1 MIFAFPFSEVS
12 HFYQQARGDQL
23 TLALRPCLPP
33 QYITSLY
40 ASGPTVSMNSSN
52 PFAKL
57 PSAPRLLLS
66 IYKIIYSFYTGLL
79 EGPTLRS
86 GWLEALG
93 DLARYRTAVAAM
105 VGGGMGAGGVGGQST
120 SQAVSEVLSGTDEGK
135 REMQTSYRHKIT
147 NLPLASTIAPHRVLA
162 ARLMDVE
169 PEKERWR
176 QIAREWYGAGLAEQ
190 PGTGKLHPWGYW
202 KGR

>member
-1 MIFAFPFSEVS
+1 M
-12 HFYQQARGDQL
+12 
-23 TLALRPCLPP
+23 
-33 QYITSLY
+33 
-40 ASGPTVSMNSSN
+40 
-52 PFAKL
+52 
-57 PSAPRLLLS
+57 
-66 IYKIIYSFYTGLL
+66 
-79 EGPTLRS
+79 
-86 GWLEALG
+86 
-93 DLARYRTAVAAM
+93 
-105 VGGGMGAGGVGGQST
+105 GGQST

-147 NLPLASTIAPHRVLA
+147 NLLLASTIAPHRVSA